1 MSAHSFSFY
10 SAGLTPSDST
20 VWIADDEHFHLSRV
34 LRMGSGDTVR
44 VTNGRGLIVA
54 AEIEEVGARRTS
66 ARVSQVEANL
76 PEPAPLVLALGMLP
90 RTHMDGALTQC
101 VEAGITG
108 FIPVVAERCHA
119 KRVTEGR
126 DERWTRVAVASMKQ
140 SGRGWL
146 PQIEPAV
153 NVTDLVARFASFETV
168 LLADADAGRAPDA
181 GAGAGAT
188 LGIVGPEAG
197 FTDFE
202 RARIQ
207 DGGARAVRLSAQ
219 RLRAETAALALI
231 SVLAVGR
238 PAV

>member
-10 SAGLTPSDST
+10 SADLKPSDST

-34 LRMGSGDTVR
+34 LRMGSGDKVR
-44 VTNGRGLIVA
+44 VTNGHGLIVT
-54 AEIEEVGARRTS
+54 AEIEDVGAKRTS
-66 ARVSQVEANL
+66 ARVKKVEANL

-108 FIPVVAERCHA
+108 FIPVVAQRCHA
-119 KRVTEGR
+119 RRVTEGR
-126 DERWTRVAVASMKQ
+126 DERWMRVAIAAMKQ

-146 PQIEPAV
+146 PHIEPAV
-153 NVTDLVARFASFETV
+153 DVTDLVVRFASFETV
-168 LLADADAGRAPDA
+168 LLADADAGHAPDA
-181 GAGAGAT
+181 DATPVAT

-202 RARIQ
+202 RLRIQ
-207 DGGARAVRLSAQ
+207 EGGAKAVRLSAQ
-219 RLRAETAALALI
+219 RLRAETAALALVAI
-231 SVLAVGR
+231 LAAGR

>member
-1 MSAHSFSFY
+1 M
-10 SAGLTPSDST
+10 PSDARVS
-20 VWIADDEHFHLSRV
+20 IADDEHFHLSRV
-34 LRMGSGDTVR
+34 LRMGTGDTVR
-44 VTNGRGLIVA
+44 VTNGRGLIVT
-54 AEIEEVGARRTS
+54 AEIDDVGAKLTT
-66 ARVSQVEANL
+66 ARVVNVEANL
-76 PEPAPLVLALGMLP
+76 PEPVPLVLALGILP

-126 DERWTRVAVASMKQ
+126 DERWMRVAIAAMKQ

-153 NVTDLVARFASFETV
+153 DVTDLVARFASFATV
-168 LLADADAGRAPDA
+168 LLSDAGAGRAPDA
-181 GAGAGAT
+181 GATVVST

-202 RARIQ
+202 RLRIQ
-207 DGGARAVRLSAQ
+207 DGGAKPVRLSAQ
-219 RLRAETAALALI
+219 RLRAETAALALV
-231 SVLAVGR
+231 SMLAVSR

>member
-10 SAGLTPSDST
+10 SADLMASDPK
-20 VWIADDEHFHLSRV
+20 VWITEDEHFHLSRV
-34 LRMGSGDTVR
+34 LRMGTGDTVR
-44 VTNGRGLIVA
+44 ITNGHGLIVS
-54 AEIEEVGARRTS
+54 AEIDNVGARRTT
-66 ARVSQVEANL
+66 ARVTNVEANL
-76 PEPAPLVLALGMLP
+76 PEPVPLVLALGMLP

-126 DERWTRVAVASMKQ
+126 DERWLRVAIAAMKQ

-153 NVTDLVARFASFETV
+153 DVTDLVARFSSFDTV
-168 LLADADAGRAPDA
+168 LLADRDASPGPDTNSA
-181 GAGAGAT
+181 SMAT

-202 RARIQ
+202 RLRIK
-207 DGGARAVRLSAQ
+207 DGGAKAMRLSAQ
-219 RLRAETAALALI
+219 RLRAETAALALV
-231 SVLAVGR
+231 SMLAVGR